1 MKRSA
6 RPTKKDKRQAEA
18 KESFARLCK
27 VVDRLRRDNTPF
39 PTPFERAA
47 SLLLILYR
55 DAPTDEVTDAAL
67 AMIQIA
73 ASGKD
78 LSIDDTINSLVGIC
92 ADEVRRDAMRPTI
105 DDALAHRL
113 RLLFNRLPNDPTI
126 LARTEEFDDSIARLA
141 SETSE
146 TP

>member
-6 RPTKKDKRQAEA
+6 RPTKKEKREVEA

-47 SLLLILYR
+47 SLLLLLYKE
-55 DAPTDEVTDAAL
+55 DAPSDEVTDAAL
-67 AMIQIA
+67 AMVQIA
-73 ASGKD
+73 ASGQD

-92 ADEVRRDAMRPTI
+92 ADEVRRDAMRSTI
-105 DDALAHRL
+105 DDGLAHRL
-113 RLLFNRLPNDPTI
+113 RLLFNHLPTDQTTI
-126 LARTEEFDDSIARLA
+126 ARSVEFDQALARLA
-141 SETSE
+141 SEAT
-146 TP
+146 